1 MSAMP
6 VKVLRK
12 YCVPFMAEA
21 EPIVAAVQ
29 LLSPK
34 PTVFQ
39 SEAMEEVEANVF
51 HSWVFMMG

>member
-1 MSAMP
+1 MLSMP

-12 YCVPFMAEA
+12 YCVPVIARA

-39 SEAMEEVEANVF
+39 LDAMEEVEANVF
-51 HSWVFMMG
+51 HSCVFITG

>member
-1 MSAMP
+1 MP

-12 YCVPFMAEA
+12 YCVPLMAGA
-21 EPIVAAVQ
+21 EPIVAGVQ

-39 SEAMEEVEANVF
+39 SEGMEEAEANVF
-51 HSWVFMMG
+51 HSCVFMMG